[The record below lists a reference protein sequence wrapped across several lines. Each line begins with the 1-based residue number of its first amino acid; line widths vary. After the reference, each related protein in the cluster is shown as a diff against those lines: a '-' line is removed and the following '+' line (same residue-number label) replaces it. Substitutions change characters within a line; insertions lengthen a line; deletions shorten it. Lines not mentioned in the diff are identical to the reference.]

1 MIIKLYKKNKYTIV
15 KNYSELMRLKY
26 NYKNHKSTIEDI
38 KYKLNFFSTI

>member
-26 NYKNHKSTIEDI
+26 NYKNDKSTIEVI
-38 KYKLNFFSTI
+38 QHKLNFFSTI